1 MSEAVPVSG
10 SSRWK
15 TWAVFVGQTLLW
27 GLLVAVIGAVIANGY
42 LALRGAW
49 SISRVPGT
57 MDIMAFV
64 IAGLGI
70 LSVVGGAMGAPTGNA
85 ARGSSQAMGSD
96 AYGLRQ
102 GQYVFFLYCLL
113 GGGLLMGAAAIVRT
127 FVG

>member
-1 MSEAVPVSG
+1 MSEPVQVNG
-10 SSRWK
+10 ASRWR
-15 TWAVFVGQTLLW
+15 TWAVFAGQVLLR
-27 GLLVAVIGAVIANGY
+27 GLLVAVIGAAIANGY

-49 SISRVPGT
+49 NISRVPGA
-57 MDIMAFV
+57 MDVMAFI

-70 LSVVGGAMGAPTGNA
+70 FSVVGGAMGAPTGNA

-102 GQYVFFLYCLL
+102 GQYAFFIYCLL